1 MLRRPMRSL
10 LVTAAFALF
19 ALTGCKGSCRQLAEK
34 LCDCQPNESAKSACL
49 QQVSSEESRVGTT
62 ASDEKTCATLID
74 KCDCHTVATAEGK
87 KACGLA
93 R

>member
-10 LVTAAFALF
+10 FAAAALALF

-34 LCDCQPNESAKSACL
+34 LCDCQPNTTAKDACL
-49 QQVSSEESRVGTT
+49 QTVSSEESRVGTS
-62 ASDEKTCATLID
+62 AQNEQVCATLVD
-74 KCDCHTVATAEGK
+74 KCDCHTVNTTEGK
-87 KACGLA
+87 RNCGLA